1 MDDRYVIF
9 LDIDG
14 TVYCGGA
21 ISAGNR
27 AAIRLAQEAG
37 HKVCINTARS
47 PGDIPEK
54 IRNVHW
60 DAIVASIGCHIVA
73 DGRTL
78 LAVRIPPEEAAGL
91 FDELTAAGIG
101 TMIEGDRALLCNP
114 LYADPDHCTVLSSG
128 SEMLRRFPDEAIAKF
143 FMPGVLPQAVQD
155 SLSARYQ
162 FFQHRNYAEFSVKGY
177 SKATGMLPV
186 LQRFGADT
194 AHCIAM
200 GDSVNDLDMLRAAG
214 ISVAMGDADERVKA
228 VCTHIT
234 CNAADDGVAA
244 ALRELLML

>member
-1 MDDRYVIF
+1 MDRYVIF

-14 TVYCGGA
+14 TVYCRGE

-27 AAIRLAQEAG
+27 EAIRRSQDAG

-47 PGDIPEK
+47 PADIPEK

-60 DAIVASIGCHIVA
+60 DAIVSSIGCHIVVSE
-73 DGRTL
+73 RTL
-78 LAVRIPPEEAAGL
+78 LAERIPIGEVAQV

-101 TMIEGDRALLCNP
+101 AMIEGACTRLCNP
-114 LYADPDHCTVLSSG
+114 LYDDAGHCTPVASG
-128 SEMLRRFPDEAIAKF
+128 DELMRRFPDEIIAK
-143 FMPGVLPQAVQD
+143 MYLPGVLPQAMQD
-155 SLSARYQ
+155 SLAARYQ
-162 FFQHRNYAEFSVKGY
+162 FFQHRSYAEFSVKGHN
-177 SKATGMLPV
+177 KATGMLPV
-186 LQRFGADT
+186 LRAFGADV

-234 CNAADDGVAA
+234 CDAADDGVAK
-244 ALRELLML
+244 ALYTLLKL

>member
-1 MDDRYVIF
+1 MNRYVIF

-27 AAIRLAQEAG
+27 EAIRLAQNAG

-47 PGDIPEK
+47 PADIPDK

-60 DAIVASIGCHIVA
+60 DAIVSSIGSHIVV

-78 LAVRIPPEEAAGL
+78 LAARIPAEDAARV

-101 TMIEGDRALLCNP
+101 AMIEGDTTLLCNP
-114 LYADPDHCTVLSSG
+114 LFDNGHCTVLRSG
-128 SEMLRRFPDEAIAKF
+128 DELLRRFPDEAIAKMF
-143 FMPGVLPQAVQD
+143 LPGVLPQHLQD
-155 SLSARYQ
+155 SLAARYQ
-162 FFQHRNYAEFSVKGY
+162 FYQHQTYAEFSVKGHT
-177 SKATGMLPV
+177 KATGMLPV
-186 LQRFGADT
+186 LRAFGTDI

-200 GDSVNDLDMLRAAG
+200 GDSVNDLEMLRAAG

-234 CNAADDGVAA
+234 CDAADDGVAK
-244 ALRELLML
+244 ALYALLNL

>member
-1 MDDRYVIF
+1 MNRYVIF

-27 AAIRLAQEAG
+27 KAIRLAQNAG

-47 PGDIPEK
+47 PADIPDK

-60 DAIVASIGCHIVA
+60 DAIVSSIGSHIVVG
-73 DGRTL
+73 GRTL
-78 LAVRIPPEEAAGL
+78 LAARIPAKEAARV

-101 TMIEGDRALLCNP
+101 AMIEGNTALLCNP
-114 LYADPDHCTVLSSG
+114 LFGNADHCTTIRCGDEL
-128 SEMLRRFPDEAIAKF
+128 LQRFPDEAIAKMF
-143 FMPGVLPQAVQD
+143 LPGVLPQRIQNNLA
-155 SLSARYQ
+155 ARYQ
-162 FFQHRNYAEFSVKGY
+162 FYQHQTYAEFSVKGHT
-177 SKATGMLPV
+177 KATGMMPV
-186 LQRFGADT
+186 LHAFGSDI

-200 GDSVNDLDMLRAAG
+200 GDSVNDLEMLRAAG

-234 CNAADDGVAA
+234 CDAADDGVAK
-244 ALRELLML
+244 ALYALLNL